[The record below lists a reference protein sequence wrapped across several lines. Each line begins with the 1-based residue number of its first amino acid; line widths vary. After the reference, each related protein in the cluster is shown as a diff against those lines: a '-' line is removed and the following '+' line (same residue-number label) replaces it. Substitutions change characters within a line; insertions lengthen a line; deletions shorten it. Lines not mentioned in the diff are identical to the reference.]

1 MPFLD
6 PLLLP
11 ELPLAFENDDH
22 QSEARLLNDA
32 IDAVEAYR
40 DGRFSAE
47 DVLQRLDALRILER
61 EHFAREEAA
70 MRECGYPAY
79 AVHRQEHERVLADR
93 RFEAERFRLGRGAG
107 RLLAYL
113 TETVPVWLLGHLQTM
128 DLHAARFVV
137 ASAGEGA
144 QT

>member
-11 ELPLAFENDDH
+11 ELPLACENDDH
-22 QSEARLLNDA
+22 QAEARLLNDA

-79 AVHRQEHERVLADR
+79 AVHRQEHQRVLADR

-128 DLHAARFVV
+128 DLHAARFVA
-137 ASAGEGA
+137 ASAGED
-144 QT
+144 TRT